1 MSHQNDEETR
11 SRGRPVTPEADL
23 RAALAE
29 ATLTLLLKGGYGAAT
44 VDAVAKEAGVAKKT
58 LYRFAA
64 NRDELVAQAVRS
76 WTDAFQPAFEQDATH
91 PEVLGEMLVQ
101 GLQAIASQ
109 VLSAPAVGMFR
120 LLQHEFAGRDALLV
134 AYQENGIARGRAT
147 LAAWLQRQQ
156 QLGWLREL
164 DTAQTSDLLLAMTM
178 AEPLRQMALGLLA
191 PGSDIRAR
199 IAAAVA
205 LVLPGLMRGSA
216 SFLSVPPPAIEPT
229 REQERCHNAAAGSGA
244 TPPASGWPC
253 PDPGPGS
260 GSP

>member
-1 MSHQNDEETR
+1 MSNQTDEETR
-11 SRGRPVTPEADL
+11 SRGRPATPESDL

-44 VDAVAKEAGVAKKT
+44 VDAVAKQAGVAKKT

-76 WTDAFQPAFEQDATH
+76 WTDAFLPAFEQDADS
-91 PEVLGEMLVQ
+91 PDALGEMLEL
-101 GLQAIASQ
+101 GLQAIAGQ

-120 LLQHEFAGRDALLV
+120 LLQHEFVGRDALL
-134 AYQENGIARGRAT
+134 ATYQENGIARGRAT
-147 LAAWLQRQQ
+147 LADWLQRQQ

-164 DTAQTSDLLLAMTM
+164 DAAQTSDLLLAMTM

-191 PGSDIRAR
+191 PGSDIRER

-205 LVLPGLMRGSA
+205 LVLPGLVRG
-216 SFLSVPPPAIEPT
+216 
-229 REQERCHNAAAGSGA
+229 
-244 TPPASGWPC
+244 
-253 PDPGPGS
+253 
-260 GSP
+260 

>member
-1 MSHQNDEETR
+1 
-11 SRGRPVTPEADL
+11 
-23 RAALAE
+23 
-29 ATLTLLLKGGYGAAT
+29 
-44 VDAVAKEAGVAKKT
+44 
-58 LYRFAA
+58 
-64 NRDELVAQAVRS
+64 
-76 WTDAFQPAFEQDATH
+76 EQDAAH
-91 PEVLGEMLVQ
+91 PGALEEMLEQ

-109 VLSAPAVGMFR
+109 VLSAQAVGMFR

-205 LVLPGLMRGSA
+205 LVLPGLVRG
-216 SFLSVPPPAIEPT
+216 
-229 REQERCHNAAAGSGA
+229 
-244 TPPASGWPC
+244 
-253 PDPGPGS
+253 
-260 GSP
+260 

>member
-1 MSHQNDEETR
+1 MSHPNDEETR

-91 PEVLGEMLVQ
+91 PEALGEMLEQ
-101 GLQAIASQ
+101 GLQAIADQ

-120 LLQHEFAGRDALLV
+120 LLQHEFTGRDALLV

-164 DTAQTSDLLLAMTM
+164 DAAQTSDLLLAMTM

-199 IAAAVA
+199 ITAAVA
-205 LVLPGLMRGSA
+205 LVLPGLMRG
-216 SFLSVPPPAIEPT
+216 
-229 REQERCHNAAAGSGA
+229 
-244 TPPASGWPC
+244 
-253 PDPGPGS
+253 
-260 GSP
+260 